1 MARGD
6 LPALD
11 GSGTFEGELAVDRIL
26 ARREEWSLALVRTT
40 DGEPRGARLAGSLNG
55 ADAGDRIGVR
65 ASWSRHPKYGPT
77 LNAIAVKR
85 LGLDERGAVEEVL
98 RAVRHIGPSKAQELL
113 ERYGDD
119 AIKKIDADPEAAFK
133 KLIGLGAIRARE
145 SAQSWKHLA
154 PNRPLHLLL
163 ARHRVGYLVGKLA
176 KELGKNA
183 VDKVTADPY
192 ALTSLHG
199 VGIRTA
205 DAIARAVGVEP
216 GGPARARA
224 VLSEVLSEASSR
236 QGHVALPVEQARA
249 AAYSLGL
256 DPPVELPDDLS
267 ELADGDVLILKEGLL
282 ANARLWKREEA
293 VAAGLRRI
301 AGAPVNKK
309 LAKLDVPNPLE
320 IDGKVLDD
328 EQRAAVV
335 AALQHP
341 LSVATGL
348 PGTGKTVLIEALAEL
363 GDQAIGEEMVALA
376 APTGR
381 AARRIEEATGHP
393 AKTIHRLLGWV
404 PGQQAE
410 RNEEEPVEAGLI
422 VIDEASM
429 LSLDVLEVLL
439 DAIPTGAH
447 LVFVG
452 DVDQLE
458 PVGAGKPLDDLIESG
473 VAPVARLRT
482 IKRQSQRSMIVHA
495 AHAINAGG
503 LPEFNLDR
511 LRAQIAERTGT
522 EPPELDRDVFWIE
535 RSGPEAIADEIV
547 ELITKR
553 LPKYAGVDPIA
564 DQQVLAPVYRGP
576 AGVIELGQRIRDGL
590 LKGADPL
597 GKTGFVVGEKL
608 IATAN
613 DYDAGLVNGQVLRA
627 KRILGKGSLLV
638 EQEDG
643 EEIEVPR
650 SSLKTLES
658 AFAMTVHKAQG
669 TEVPVLVLPVSGAHR
684 FLLDR
689 KLLYT
694 AVTRARKL
702 CVLVGERAALQ
713 TAAAGT
719 GREARITRLRQL
731 LAEDPTDD

>member
-6 LPALD
+6 LPALE
-11 GSGTFEGELAVDRIL
+11 GEGTFEGELAVDRIL
-26 ARREEWSLALVRTT
+26 ARREDWSLALVRTT
-40 DGEPRGARLAGSLNG
+40 GGEPRGARLAGSLGG

-65 ASWSRHPKYGPT
+65 ASWSKHPKYGPT
-77 LNAIAVKR
+77 LQAIAVER
-85 LGLDERGAVEEVL
+85 LGVDERGAIEEVL
-98 RAVRHIGPSKAQELL
+98 RAVRHIGPSKAQELV
-113 ERYGDD
+113 ERYGES
-119 AIKKIDADPEAAFK
+119 AITRIDADPEAAFE
-133 KLIGLGAIRARE
+133 KLTGLGVVRARE
-145 SAQSWKHLA
+145 SAQSWRYLG
-154 PNRPLHLLL
+154 PNRDLHLLL
-163 ARHRVGYLVGKLA
+163 ARHRVGYLVAKLA
-176 KELGKNA
+176 KELGRGA
-183 VDKVTADPY
+183 VDQIHADPY

-216 GGPARARA
+216 AGPARARA
-224 VLSEVLSEASSR
+224 VLSEVLREASRR
-236 QGHVALPVEQARA
+236 QGHVALPVAQARA
-249 AAYSLGL
+249 AAEGLGL
-256 DPPVELPDDLS
+256 DPPVQLPDDLA
-267 ELADGDVLILKEGLL
+267 ELADGKALILQDGLL
-282 ANARLWKREEA
+282 ADGALWRREEA

-301 AGAPVNKK
+301 SEAPVNPK
-309 LAKLDVPNPLE
+309 LKRVKVPEPLE
-320 IDGKVLDD
+320 IAGKVLDA

-363 GDQAIGEEMVALA
+363 GSKALGEEMVALA

-381 AARRIEEATGHP
+381 AARRIEEATGHG
-393 AKTIHRLLGWV
+393 ARTIHRMLGWV

-410 RNEEEPVEAGLI
+410 RNEEEPIEAGLV

-429 LSLDVLEVLL
+429 LSLDVLQVLL
-439 DAIPTGAH
+439 EAVPTGAH

-473 VAPVARLRT
+473 ACPVARLRT

-495 AHAINAGG
+495 AHAINRGA
-503 LPEFNLDR
+503 LPEFRLDA
-511 LRAQIAERTGT
+511 LRAEIAERTGT
-522 EPPELDRDVFWIE
+522 DPPELDRDVFWIE

-547 ELITKR
+547 ALVTKR
-553 LPKYAGVDPIA
+553 LPGYAGVDPIA

-576 AGVIELGQRIRDGL
+576 AGVLELGRRIRDEL
-590 LKGADPL
+590 LAGAEPL
-597 GKTGFVVGEKL
+597 GKTGFVTGEKL

-627 KRILGKGSLLV
+627 RRMLGRGSLLV

-643 EEIEVPR
+643 DEIEVPR
-650 SSLKTLES
+650 SSLGTLES

-669 TEVPVLVLPVSGAHR
+669 TEVPVLVLPVSSAHR

-702 CVLVGERAALQ
+702 CVLVGETEALGR
-713 TAAAGT
+713 AAAGT
-719 GREARITRLRQL
+719 GREPRITRLRQL
-731 LAEDPTDD
+731 LAPAD

>member
-6 LPALD
+6 LPALE
-11 GSGTFEGELAVDRIL
+11 GSGTFKGELAVDRIL
-26 ARREEWSLALVRTT
+26 ARREDWSLALVRTT
-40 DGEPRGARLAGSLNG
+40 DAEPRGARLSGTLG
-55 ADAGDRIGVR
+55 GVDAGDRIGVR
-65 ASWSRHPKYGPT
+65 ASWSTHPKYGPT
-77 LNAIAVKR
+77 LNAIAVER
-85 LGLDERGAVEEVL
+85 LGVDERGAVEEVL
-98 RAVRHIGPSKAQELL
+98 RAVRHIGPGKASELVG
-113 ERYGDD
+113 RYGDA
-119 AIKKIDADPEAAFK
+119 AIEKIDKDPEAAFK
-133 KLIGLGAIRARE
+133 RLTGLGLVRARE
-145 SAQSWKHLA
+145 AAQSWRSLSA
-154 PNRPLHLLL
+154 NRPLHLLL

-176 KELGKNA
+176 KELGKDA
-183 VDKVTADPY
+183 VAKITADPY

-199 VGIRTA
+199 VGVRTA
-205 DAIARAVGVEP
+205 DAVARAVGVEP
-216 GGPARARA
+216 TGPERARA
-224 VLSEVLSEASSR
+224 VLSEVLREASSR
-236 QGHVALPVEQARA
+236 QGHVALPVEQAREA
-249 AAYSLGL
+249 AVALSL

-267 ELADGDVLILKEGLL
+267 ELADGTILVLQDGLL
-282 ANARLWKREEA
+282 ANGGLWRTEEA
-293 VAAGLRRI
+293 VARGLRRI
-301 AGAPVNKK
+301 AAAKPDPK
-309 LAKLDVPNPLE
+309 LAKLKVPDPLE
-320 IDGKVLDD
+320 IDGKVLDA

-363 GDQAIGEEMVALA
+363 GSKALGEDMIALA

-381 AARRIEEATGHP
+381 AARRIEEATGHS
-393 AKTIHRLLGWV
+393 ARTIHRLLGWV
-404 PGQQAE
+404 PGQQPE
-410 RNEEEPVEAGLI
+410 RNEEEPIEAGLI
-422 VIDEASM
+422 VVDEASM
-429 LSLDVLEVLL
+429 LSLDVLKVLL
-439 DAIPTGAH
+439 EAVATGAH

-458 PVGAGKPLDDLIESG
+458 PVGAGKPLEDLIDSG
-473 VAPVARLRT
+473 VCPVARLRT

-503 LPEFNLDR
+503 RPEFNIDR
-511 LRAQIAERTGT
+511 LREQLAERTGT
-522 EPPELDRDVFWIE
+522 EAPELDRDVFWIE

-553 LPKYAGVDPIA
+553 LPKFAEVDPIA

-576 AGVIELGQRIRDGL
+576 AGVIELGRRIRDAL
-590 LKGADPL
+590 LAGAEPL

-627 KRILGKGSLLV
+627 KRMLGRGNLLV

-643 EEIEVPR
+643 EELDVPR
-650 SSLKTLES
+650 SSLGTLES

-669 TEVPVLVLPVSGAHR
+669 TEVPVLVLPVSSAHR

-702 CVLVGERAALQ
+702 CVLVGESDALLR
-713 TAAAGT
+713 AAAGS
-719 GREARITRLRQL
+719 GREDRITRLREL
-731 LAEDPTDD
+731 LEA

>member
-11 GSGTFEGELAVDRIL
+11 GTGTFEGELAVDRIL
-26 ARREEWSLALVRTT
+26 ARREDWSLALVRTT
-40 DGEPRGARLAGSLNG
+40 DGEPRGARLAGTLG
-55 ADAGDRIGVR
+55 GVDAGDRIGVR

-77 LNAIAVKR
+77 LNAIAVER
-85 LGLDERGAVEEVL
+85 LGVDERGAVEEVL

-113 ERYGDD
+113 ERYGDK
-119 AIKKIDADPEAAFK
+119 AIARIDDDPEGAFK
-133 KLIGLGAIRARE
+133 KLSGLGLVRARE
-145 SAQSWKHLA
+145 SAQSWKFLS
-154 PNRPLHLLL
+154 PNRELHLLL
-163 ARHRVGYLVGKLA
+163 ARHRVGYLVSKLA
-176 KELGKNA
+176 KELGRGA
-183 VDKVTADPY
+183 VDKIKADPY
-192 ALTSLHG
+192 SLTSLHG

-216 GGPARARA
+216 GGPARATA
-224 VLSEVLSEASSR
+224 VLSEVLGEASSR
-236 QGHVALPVEQARA
+236 QGHVGLPVEQARA
-249 AAYSLGL
+249 AALALGL
-256 DPPVELPDDLS
+256 DPPVELPEDLG
-267 ELADGDVLILKEGLL
+267 ELADSDTLVLADGLL
-282 ANARLWKREEA
+282 ARGVLWRREETI
-293 VAAGLRRI
+293 AAGLRRI
-301 AGAPVNKK
+301 AEAPVNAK

-335 AALQHP
+335 AALKHP

-363 GDQAIGEEMVALA
+363 GDEAIGEEMVALA

-381 AARRIEEATGHP
+381 AARRIEEATGHS
-393 AKTIHRLLGWV
+393 ARTIHRMLGWV
-404 PGQQAE
+404 PGQAAE
-410 RNEEEPVEAGLI
+410 RNEEEPIEAGLV

-439 DAIPTGAH
+439 EAIPTGAH

-473 VAPVARLRT
+473 MCPVARLRT

-495 AHAINAGG
+495 AHAINRGA
-503 LPEFNLDR
+503 LPEFKLDR
-511 LRAQIAERTGT
+511 LREQIAERTGE

-547 ELITKR
+547 DLITKR
-553 LPKYAGVDPIA
+553 LPTYADVDPIA

-576 AGVIELGQRIRDGL
+576 AGVNELGQRIRDGL
-590 LKGADPL
+590 LAGAEPL

-627 KRILGKGSLLV
+627 KRMLGRGSLLV

-643 EEIEVPR
+643 EEIDVPR
-650 SSLKTLES
+650 SSLGTLES

-669 TEVPVLVLPVSGAHR
+669 TEVPVLVLPVSAAHR

-689 KLLYT
+689 KLL
-694 AVTRARKL
+694 
-702 CVLVGERAALQ
+702 
-713 TAAAGT
+713 
-719 GREARITRLRQL
+719 
-731 LAEDPTDD
+731 

>member
-6 LPALD
+6 LPALA
-11 GSGTFEGELAVDRIL
+11 GQGTFEGELAVDRIL
-26 ARREEWSLALVRTT
+26 ARREEWSLALVRTLGA
-40 DGEPRGARLAGSLNG
+40 DPKGARLAGSLNG

-65 ASWSRHPKYGPT
+65 ASWSAHPKYGPT
-77 LNAIAVKR
+77 LNAIAVER
-85 LGLDERGAVEEVL
+85 LGVDERGAVEEVL
-98 RAVRHIGPSKAQELL
+98 RAVRHIGPSKAQELV
-113 ERYGDD
+113 ERFGEK
-119 AIKKIDADPEAAFK
+119 AIAKIDENPEAAFK
-133 KLIGLGAIRARE
+133 KLPGLGAVRARE
-145 SAQSWKHLA
+145 SAQSWKYLA
-154 PNRPLHLLL
+154 PNRELHLLL

-176 KELGKNA
+176 KELGKGA
-183 VDKVTADPY
+183 VEKITKDPY
-192 ALTSLHG
+192 SLTSLHG

-224 VLSEVLSEASSR
+224 VLTEVLREASMR

-249 AAYSLGL
+249 AAEGLGL
-256 DPPVELPDDLS
+256 DPPVQLPDDLA
-267 ELADGDVLILKEGLL
+267 ELADGKALVLQDGLL
-282 ANARLWKREEA
+282 ADGILWRREEA
-293 VAAGLRRI
+293 VAAGLRRL
-301 AGAPVNKK
+301 ASAPANPKLKK
-309 LAKLDVPNPLE
+309 LTVPDPLE
-320 IDGKVLDD
+320 IDGKVLDA
-328 EQRAAVV
+328 EQREAVV

-363 GDQAIGEEMVALA
+363 GSAALDEDMVALA

-381 AARRIEEATGHP
+381 AARRIEEATGHS
-393 AKTIHRLLGWV
+393 ARTIHRMLGWV
-404 PGQQAE
+404 PGQQAD
-410 RNEEEPVEAGLI
+410 RNEDEPIEAGLV

-439 DAIPTGAH
+439 NAIPTGAH
-447 LVFVG
+447 VVFVG

-473 VAPVARLRT
+473 VCPVARLRT

-495 AHAINAGG
+495 AHAINRGE
-503 LPEFNLDR
+503 LPEFRLDA
-511 LRAQIAERTGT
+511 LRAELAERTGA

-547 ELITKR
+547 ALITER
-553 LPKYAGVDPIA
+553 LPKYAGVDPISG
-564 DQQVLAPVYRGP
+564 QQVLAPVYRGP
-576 AGVIELGQRIRDGL
+576 AGVIELGRRIRDGL
-590 LKGADPL
+590 LAGAEPL
-597 GKTGFVVGEKL
+597 GKTGFVTGEKL

-627 KRILGKGSLLV
+627 VRMLGRGSLLV

-643 EEIEVPR
+643 ESIEVPR
-650 SSLKTLES
+650 SSLGTLES

-669 TEVPVLVLPVSGAHR
+669 TEVPVLVLPVSSAHR

-702 CVLVGERAALQ
+702 CVLVGETDALRS
-713 TAAAGT
+713 AAAGT
-719 GREARITRLRQL
+719 GREPRITRLRSL
-731 LAEDPTDD
+731 LED